1 MHIPGVRSAVGLGIE
16 VTVLREPEDHQVVQ
30 IQGQRCR
37 SLHGLGRS
45 VLRVLQAEELLGV
58 VEGDFQRP
66 AESKQLQNGLGRV
79 AQVGAEEAVILS
91 SSRRVIS
98 DKSSVFTTSSMKY
111 TRSPS
116 GSHSRGDGGNSQS

>member
-1 MHIPGVRSAVGLGIE
+1 VRSAVRLGIE

-30 IQGQRCR
+30 IQGQRRR